1 MLSSIAVAIATTHSF
16 ALHRNNHAASI
27 YQKFIIRCTRK
38 ELKMNIIFELVEIIA
53 CFIEMF
59 VLYKVYNAILY
70 KYRCIQSKHIDV
82 VLAVVGAIII
92 WMCNHISLF
101 SYFTMLIFV
110 LYISISSA
118 FLYKVNFVAIFSLGS
133 FYLLCLSCFD
143 FLVLTLFSEFGNGRE
158 TLSKV
163 LSTMGVLRTI
173 IVIVVKF
180 FWIMLYFLTKKFYYK
195 FSIKI
200 SHAYTVLA
208 ISCVGFL
215 GFIFLVNQTMKAFHY
230 TISSLWVSFIIVL
243 AFLSFILYFI
253 VVTRE
258 EKMKLNF
265 SEMRNH
271 LLEENYRTINEI
283 YMSNAKL
290 HHDLNNHLNVLYQLL
305 EAGNTDEA
313 KEYIKNISTPIM
325 KLSKTVWTGAD
336 VIDVVINSKLEK
348 MREKGISSE
357 INVEFPQ
364 NTNISSHDMCTIL
377 ANLLDNAIEAASVL
391 EKPGKISLTIRKI
404 NSFLM
409 IKISNSCV
417 NRNEEFVYYPETT
430 KKNKDL
436 HGWGFPSVMDAVQKY
451 NGSLKCVNK
460 DNQFIVKI
468 VLFFEKNS

>member
-1 MLSSIAVAIATTHSF
+1 
-16 ALHRNNHAASI
+16 
-27 YQKFIIRCTRK
+27 
-38 ELKMNIIFELVEIIA
+38 MNIIFELVEIIA
-53 CFIEMF
+53 CFIEIF
-59 VLYKVYNAILY
+59 VLYKVYNAILC
-70 KYRCIQSKHIDV
+70 KYRCIQNKYIDI
-82 VLAVVGAIII
+82 VLAVIGAFII

-118 FLYKVNFVAIFSLGS
+118 FLYNINFIAIFSLAS

-143 FLVLTLFSEFGNGRE
+143 FLVLTLFSGFGNGRE
-158 TLSKV
+158 TLSNV

-180 FWIMLYFLTKKFYYK
+180 FWVMLYLLIKKYFYK
-195 FSIKI
+195 FSIKV
-200 SHAYTVLA
+200 SYAYTVLA
-208 ISCVGFL
+208 ISCVGFF

-230 TISSLWVSFIIVL
+230 TLSSLWLSFIIVL

-305 EAGNTDEA
+305 EVGNTEEA
-313 KEYIKNISTPIM
+313 KKYIKNISTPIM
-325 KLSKTVWTGAD
+325 RLSKTIWTGAD
-336 VIDVVINSKLEK
+336 VIDVIINSKLEK
-348 MREKGISSE
+348 MKEKGISSE

-377 ANLLDNAIEAASVL
+377 ANLLDNAIEATSGL

-404 NSFLM
+404 NFFLM
-409 IKISNSCV
+409 IKISNSCA
-417 NRNEEFVYYPETT
+417 NHNEEFLYYPKTT
-430 KKNKDL
+430 KKNKEL
-436 HGWGFPSVMDAVQKY
+436 HGWGFPSVVDTVQKY

-468 VLFFEKNS
+468 MLFFEEIPDTIK